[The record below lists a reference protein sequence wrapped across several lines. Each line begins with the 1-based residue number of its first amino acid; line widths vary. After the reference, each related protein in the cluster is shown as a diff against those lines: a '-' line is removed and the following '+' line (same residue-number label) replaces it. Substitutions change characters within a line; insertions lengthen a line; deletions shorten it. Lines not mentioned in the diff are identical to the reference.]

1 MNMLW
6 WWLWRVYVNMWW
18 YKFNSWSFAK
28 RLVVTEKLF
37 SNVKFL
43 SQREKNQKKKR
54 ETESIEFEENEIY
67 LLEYNS

>member
-1 MNMLW
+1 ME
-6 WWLWRVYVNMWW
+6 
-18 YKFNSWSFAK
+18 F
-28 RLVVTEKLF
+28 EKLF

-54 ETESIEFEENEIY
+54 ETESIEFEENNLEIY